1 MIDLEKDLDML
12 ELYTAFM
19 TKRNLLLLADH
30 YENIYEG
37 RFIAYCKSCIEK
49 HLELLQH
56 YPSECLE
63 GGCRPEELWRDIAEW
78 ATKAGEYTDRLGKKD
93 KKTLELSQEARLF
106 RKKVEEIMNNAI
118 ARLREKGVDVDAL
131 LKKMRGEEDTQEHL
145 T

>member
-1 MIDLEKDLDML
+1 ML

-19 TKRNLLLLADH
+19 SKRNLLLIADH

-37 RFIAYCKSCIEK
+37 RFIAYCKSCLEK

-63 GGCRPEELWRDIAEW
+63 GGCSSESLWRDIASW
-78 ATKAGEYTDRLGKKD
+78 ATDAQEYIDRLGKGD
-93 KKTLELSQEARLF
+93 KKTLEFSQKARLF
-106 RKKVEEIMNNAI
+106 RKKIEEIMNNAI
-118 ARLREKGVDVDAL
+118 AKLREKGVDVDAL
-131 LKKMRGEEDTQEHL
+131 LRKMRGEEEREHL